1 MGVDLPPDGPP
12 ASPPLLSRPSRPFLP
27 DDTIVALSTPAGR
40 GGLGVV
46 RLSGSDAVGI
56 SERLIR
62 LDPGS
67 GKQFPKSHRAAVAEL
82 VDQDDRAVDQIV
94 VTFFQKPRSYTA
106 EDVVE
111 LSCHG
116 SPVVLALAIERAI
129 ELGARLAEP
138 GEFTQRAFLN
148 GRIDLAQAEAVRDLI
163 EATTLYQARVAVQQ
177 VEGSL
182 SRRLSP
188 IKKQLCDLIALLEAG
203 IDFAEDDISVASSDE
218 ILSRLRPVIEG
229 VRKLADSFR
238 FGKVVRSGLTLAIL
252 GRPNVGKSSLFNRL
266 LEQERAI
273 VTELPGTTRDA
284 VSEVVSIRG
293 LPVKLI
299 DTAGIRP
306 ARDAV
311 ESMGV
316 ERSYEALADA
326 DLILV
331 VIDLSEELTSTD
343 KEILSKARERGRSL
357 LVGNKSDLPAKA
369 RPGEE
374 VPRVSALTGEGISEL
389 RERIY
394 EAVVPAGGELQ
405 EGGFITNIRHET
417 LLKESLAQLRK
428 AETAVDAAVP
438 HEMLLL
444 DLYGALRPIDQV
456 TGATTVED
464 ILGNIFSTF
473 CIGK

>member
-1 MGVDLPPDGPP
+1 MPPVDATP
-12 ASPPLLSRPSRPFLP
+12 ATQFRPLVPE
-27 DDTIVALSTPAGR
+27 DTIVALSTPPGR
-40 GGLGVV
+40 GGLGIV
-46 RLSGSDAVGI
+46 RLSGPGALAI
-56 SERLIR
+56 AKRLIR
-62 LDPGS
+62 RDSNG
-67 GKQFPKSHRAAVAEL
+67 GKEPLEPHRATVAEL
-82 VDQDDRAVDQIV
+82 VDEQNRVIDQIV
-94 VTFFQKPRSYTA
+94 VTFFQKPHSYTA
-106 EDVVE
+106 EDIVE

-116 SPVVLALAIERAI
+116 SPVVLSFTIERAI
-129 ELGARLAEP
+129 GLGARLAEP

-177 VEGSL
+177 VEGAL

-188 IKKQLCDLIALLEAG
+188 IKKQLRDLIALLEAG
-203 IDFAEDDISVASSDE
+203 IDFAEDDISVASDDQ
-218 ILSRLRPVIEG
+218 ILARLRPVIEG
-229 VRKLADSFR
+229 VAKLTDSFR
-238 FGKVVRSGLTLAIL
+238 FGKVVRGGLTLAIL
-252 GRPNVGKSSLFNRL
+252 GRPNVGKSSLFNSL

-273 VTELPGTTRDA
+273 VTELPGTTRDT
-284 VSEVVSIRG
+284 VSEIVSIRG

-299 DTAGIRP
+299 DTAGIHSTQDV
-306 ARDAV
+306 A

-331 VIDLSEELTSTD
+331 VIDLSEDLEDTD
-343 KEILSKARERGRSL
+343 RKIWSKARETGRGL

-374 VPRVSALTGEGISEL
+374 LPRVSALTGEGISEL

-394 EAVVPAGGELQ
+394 ETVVPDGSEAQ
-405 EGGFITNIRHET
+405 EGSFITNIRHEA
-417 LLKESLAQLRK
+417 LLKESLGQLGN
-428 AETAVDAAVP
+428 AEAALGAAVP

-456 TGATTVED
+456 TGETTVED
-464 ILGNIFSTF
+464 ILGDIFSTF

>member
-1 MGVDLPPDGPP
+1 MPPDGPP
-12 ASPPLLSRPSRPFLP
+12 APPQSRPFLP

-82 VDQDDRAVDQIV
+82 VDQDGRAVDQIV

-343 KEILSKARERGRSL
+343 KEILSKARQRGRSL

-444 DLYGALRPIDQV
+444 DLYGALRPIDQI

>member
-12 ASPPLLSRPSRPFLP
+12 APLESRPFLP
-27 DDTIVALSTPAGR
+27 DDTIVALSTPTGR

-46 RLSGSDAVGI
+46 RLSGSDAAAIAG
-56 SERLIR
+56 RLIR
-62 LDPGS
+62 LAPGS
-67 GKQFPKSHRAAVAEL
+67 GKEFPKSHRAAVAEL

-343 KEILSKARERGRSL
+343 KEILSKARQRGRSL

-394 EAVVPAGGELQ
+394 EAVVPAGAA
-405 EGGFITNIRHET
+405 RS
-417 LLKESLAQLRK
+417 KKAVSLR
-428 AETAVDAAVP
+428 
-438 HEMLLL
+438 
-444 DLYGALRPIDQV
+444 IS
-456 TGATTVED
+456 ATKPC
-464 ILGNIFSTF
+464 SRSRWPS
-473 CIGK
+473 

>member
-1 MGVDLPPDGPP
+1 MPPVESPP
-12 ASPPLLSRPSRPFLP
+12 ASQSRPLLPE
-27 DDTIVALSTPAGR
+27 DTIVALSTPPGR

-46 RLSGSDAVGI
+46 RLSGPAAVAI
-56 SERLIR
+56 TERLIR
-62 LDPGS
+62 GDS
-67 GKQFPKSHRAAVAEL
+67 GRGKKFPEPHHAAVAEL
-82 VDQDDRAVDQIV
+82 VDQENRVVDQIV
-94 VTFFQKPRSYTA
+94 VTFFQKPHSYTA

-116 SPVVLALAIERAI
+116 SPVVLSFTIERAI

-177 VEGSL
+177 VEGAL

-188 IKKQLCDLIALLEAG
+188 VKKQLCDLIALLEAG
-203 IDFAEDDISVASSDE
+203 IDFAEDDISVASSGQ

-229 VRKLADSFR
+229 VRKLTDSFR
-238 FGKVVRSGLTLAIL
+238 FGKVVRGGLTLAIL
-252 GRPNVGKSSLFNRL
+252 GRPNVGKSSLFNSL

-306 ARDAV
+306 ARDVA

-331 VIDLSEELTSTD
+331 VIDLSEDLEATD
-343 KEILSKARERGRSL
+343 REIWSKARESGRGL

-369 RPGEE
+369 HPGEKLL
-374 VPRVSALTGEGISEL
+374 RVSALTGEGISEL
-389 RERIY
+389 REQIH
-394 EAVVPAGGELQ
+394 ETVLPNSGEFQ
-405 EGGFITNIRHET
+405 EGSFITNIRHET
-417 LLKESLAQLRK
+417 LLKESLTQLENAQ
-428 AETAVDAAVP
+428 AAVDTAVP

>member
-1 MGVDLPPDGPP
+1 MPLVAPPP
-12 ASPPLLSRPSRPFLP
+12 ASQSRPLLPE
-27 DDTIVALSTPAGR
+27 DTIVALSTPPGR

-46 RLSGSDAVGI
+46 RLSGPAAAAI
-56 SERLIR
+56 TQRLIR
-62 LDPGS
+62 RDASQGTELLEP
-67 GKQFPKSHRAAVAEL
+67 HRATVADL
-82 VDQDDRAVDQIV
+82 VDEKNRVVDQIV
-94 VTFFQKPRSYTA
+94 VTFFEKPRSYTA
-106 EDVVE
+106 EDIVE

-116 SPVVLALAIERAI
+116 SPVVLSFTIERAI

-138 GEFTQRAFLN
+138 GEFTERAFLN

-177 VEGSL
+177 VGGAL

-188 IKKQLCDLIALLEAG
+188 IKKQLRDLIALLEAG
-203 IDFAEDDISVASSDE
+203 IDFAEDDISVASDGQ
-218 ILSRLRPVIEG
+218 ILSRLGPVIEG
-229 VRKLADSFR
+229 IAKLTDSFR
-238 FGKVVRSGLTLAIL
+238 FGKVVRGGLTLAIL
-252 GRPNVGKSSLFNRL
+252 GRPNVGKSSLFNSL

-273 VTELPGTTRDA
+273 VTEFPGTTRDA
-284 VSEVVSIRG
+284 VSEVVSIHG

-299 DTAGIRP
+299 DTAGIRM
-306 ARDAV
+306 AEDVA

-331 VIDLSEELTSTD
+331 VIDLSADLEPTD
-343 KEILSKARERGRSL
+343 REIWSKARDSGRGL
-357 LVGNKSDLPAKA
+357 LVGNKSDLPARA
-369 RPGEE
+369 RPGED
-374 VPRVSALTGEGISEL
+374 VQRVSALTGEGISEL
-389 RERIY
+389 RGKIY
-394 EAVVPAGGELQ
+394 ETVAPSGGEAL
-405 EGGFITNIRHET
+405 EGSFITNIRHEA
-417 LLKESLAQLRK
+417 LLKESLGQL
-428 AETAVDAAVP
+428 ETAKAAVGAVVP

-444 DLYGALRPIDQV
+444 DLYGALRPIDQL

>member
-1 MGVDLPPDGPP
+1 M
-12 ASPPLLSRPSRPFLP
+12 
-27 DDTIVALSTPAGR
+27 
-40 GGLGVV
+40 

-82 VDQDDRAVDQIV
+82 VDQDGGAVDQIV

-229 VRKLADSFR
+229 VRKLAGSFR

>member
-1 MGVDLPPDGPP
+1 M
-12 ASPPLLSRPSRPFLP
+12 
-27 DDTIVALSTPAGR
+27 
-40 GGLGVV
+40 
-46 RLSGSDAVGI
+46 RLSGPGAVAI
-56 SERLIR
+56 TERLIR
-62 LDPGS
+62 GDS
-67 GKQFPKSHRAAVAEL
+67 GEGKRFPEPHHAAVAEL
-82 VDQDDRAVDQIV
+82 VDEQDRVVDQIV
-94 VTFFQKPRSYTA
+94 VTFFEKPHSYTA

-116 SPVVLALAIERAI
+116 SPVVLSFTIERAI

-177 VEGSL
+177 VEGAL

-188 IKKQLCDLIALLEAG
+188 VKKQLCDLIALLEAG
-203 IDFAEDDISVASSDE
+203 IDFAEDDISVASDGE

-229 VRKLADSFR
+229 VRKLTDSFR
-238 FGKVVRSGLTLAIL
+238 FGKVVRGGLTLAIL

-299 DTAGIRP
+299 DTAGIRT
-306 ARDAV
+306 AHGVA

-331 VIDLSEELTSTD
+331 VIDLSQDLQPTD
-343 KEILSKARERGRSL
+343 QEILSKARESGRGL

-369 RPGEE
+369 HLDEE
-374 VPRVSALTGEGISEL
+374 TPRVSALTGEGISEL
-389 RERIY
+389 RDKIHET
-394 EAVVPAGGELQ
+394 VVPNGGEVQ
-405 EGGFITNIRHET
+405 EGSFITNIRHET
-417 LLKESLAQLRK
+417 LLKESLAQLRN
-428 AETAVDAAVP
+428 AAAAVAAGVP
-438 HEMLLL
+438 HEMFLL
-444 DLYGALRPIDQV
+444 DLYGALRPIDRI

>member
-1 MGVDLPPDGPP
+1 MPPVESPP
-12 ASPPLLSRPSRPFLP
+12 ALQSRPLLPE
-27 DDTIVALSTPAGR
+27 DTIVALSTPPGR

-46 RLSGSDAVGI
+46 RLSGAGAVAI
-56 SERLIR
+56 TERLIR
-62 LDPGS
+62 FDS
-67 GKQFPKSHRAAVAEL
+67 GTGKKFPEPHHAAVAEL
-82 VDQDDRAVDQIV
+82 VDEENRVVDQIV
-94 VTFFQKPRSYTA
+94 VTFFEKPHSYTA

-116 SPVVLALAIERAI
+116 SPVVLSFTIERAI

-177 VEGSL
+177 VEGAL

-188 IKKQLCDLIALLEAG
+188 VKEQLCDLIAMLEAG
-203 IDFAEDDISVASSDE
+203 IDFAEDDISVASGGQ
-218 ILSRLRPVIEG
+218 ILSRLRPVIKG
-229 VRKLADSFR
+229 VRKLTDSFR
-238 FGKVVRSGLTLAIL
+238 FGKVVRGGLTLAIL
-252 GRPNVGKSSLFNRL
+252 GRPNVGKSSLFNSL

-306 ARDAV
+306 ARDVA

-331 VIDLSEELTSTD
+331 VIDLSEDLEATD
-343 KEILSKARERGRSL
+343 REIWSKARESGRGL

-369 RPGEE
+369 HPGEE
-374 VPRVSALTGEGISEL
+374 LPRVSALTGEGISEL
-389 RERIY
+389 REQIHETVFPNR
-394 EAVVPAGGELQ
+394 GELQ
-405 EGGFITNIRHET
+405 EGSFITNIRHET
-417 LLKESLAQLRK
+417 LLKESLAQLEN
-428 AETAVDAAVP
+428 AQAAVDAGVP

-444 DLYGALRPIDQV
+444 DLYGALRPIGQI

>member
-12 ASPPLLSRPSRPFLP
+12 APPQSQPFLP
-27 DDTIVALSTPAGR
+27 EDTIVALSTPTGR

-46 RLSGSDAVGI
+46 RLSGSDAAAIAG
-56 SERLIR
+56 RLIR
-62 LDPGS
+62 LAPGS
-67 GKQFPKSHRAAVAEL
+67 GKEFPKSHRAAVAEL
-82 VDQDDRAVDQIV
+82 VDQEGRAVDQIV

-238 FGKVVRSGLTLAIL
+238 FGKVVRGGLTLAIL

-369 RPGEE
+369 RPGAE

-444 DLYGALRPIDQV
+444 DLYGALRPIDQI

-464 ILGNIFSTF
+464 ILDNIFSTF

>member
-1 MGVDLPPDGPP
+1 MPPDGPP
-12 ASPPLLSRPSRPFLP
+12 APLESRPFLP
-27 DDTIVALSTPAGR
+27 DDTIVALSTPTGR

-46 RLSGSDAVGI
+46 RLSGSDAAAIAG
-56 SERLIR
+56 RLIR
-62 LDPGS
+62 LAPGS
-67 GKQFPKSHRAAVAEL
+67 GKEFPKSHRAAVAEL

-343 KEILSKARERGRSL
+343 KEILSKARQRGRSL

-444 DLYGALRPIDQV
+444 DLYGALRPIDQI

>member
-1 MGVDLPPDGPP
+1 M
-12 ASPPLLSRPSRPFLP
+12 
-27 DDTIVALSTPAGR
+27 
-40 GGLGVV
+40 

-266 LEQERAI
+266 LGQERAI

-331 VIDLSEELTSTD
+331 VIDLSEELTTSD

-369 RPGEE
+369 LPGEE

>member
-1 MGVDLPPDGPP
+1 MPPDGPP
-12 ASPPLLSRPSRPFLP
+12 APPQSRPFLP

-82 VDQDDRAVDQIV
+82 VDQDGGAVDQIV

-188 IKKQLCDLIALLEAG
+188 IKIQLCDLIALLEAG

-331 VIDLSEELTSTD
+331 VIDLSEELTNTD

-357 LVGNKSDLPAKA
+357 LVGNKRDLPVKA

-389 RERIY
+389 RERIH